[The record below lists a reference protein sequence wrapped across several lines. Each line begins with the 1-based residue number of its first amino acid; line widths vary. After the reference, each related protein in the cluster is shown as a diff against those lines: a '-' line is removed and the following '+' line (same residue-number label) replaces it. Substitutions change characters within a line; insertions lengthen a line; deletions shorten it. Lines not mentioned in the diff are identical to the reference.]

1 MHSSISL
8 VIGTHIKE
16 MRTRKG
22 MKQKELSSQLQVSA
36 QFLGKIEKGL
46 VPIPS
51 ELLVKS
57 IAILDLKQPLIKN
70 AYLDYAREEASSLFE
85 KASFIR
91 AL

>member
-8 VIGTHIKE
+8 VIGSHIKE

-22 MKQKELSSQLQVSA
+22 IKQKDLSSQLKVSA
-36 QFLGKIEKGL
+36 QFLGKVEKGL

-70 AYLDYAREEASSLFE
+70 AYLDYAREEASNLFE
-85 KASFIR
+85 KAR
-91 AL
+91 YMRTL